1 MTTPTPVPTIRMRS
15 TQLGSPDGHAVH
27 RYEAGATY
35 SGETVPP
42 MSADLAAVFLREG
55 WAEDANTPPTE
66 PTPLPAAPVMR
77 RRQRR
82 PGPTERK
89 AG

>member
-35 SGETVPP
+35 SGETQPP
-42 MSADLAAVFLREG
+42 MSADLAAVFVREG
-55 WAEDANTPPTE
+55 WAIYADIETQLEAMPEPPK
-66 PTPLPAAPVMR
+66 PTA